1 MTAQELIQFLK
12 QVPPNTKVGR
22 IGYYGEFHKADKFS
36 FQIRNIGHRSDGEQV
51 VDILP
56 PDIGPEPD

>member
-1 MTAQELIQFLK
+1 MTAQELINFLK

-22 IGYYGEFHKADKFS
+22 IGHYGEFHDIS
-36 FQIRNIGHRSDGEQV
+36 SCSVRNAYLNNTQEIIVAIE
-51 VDILP
+51 P